1 MKQDGNGEDPSA
13 NRPVDDAGRRWNF
26 PHSDE
31 AYGDGGGYG
40 GRTKIMSHGR
50 GSAQDQETR
59 RDPEAAE
66 EAPNCQSAF
75 NEDGDITPV

>member
-1 MKQDGNGEDPSA
+1 MET
-13 NRPVDDAGRRWNF
+13 GRTHRRI
-26 PHSDE
+26 
-31 AYGDGGGYG
+31 AQLMMLAGDGTFPTVTRPTETAEDMG

-50 GSAQDQETR
+50 GSAHDQETR

-75 NEDGDITPV
+75 GEDGDITPV